1 MIRSL
6 TAGVLVVGMFA
17 GGAAFAQG
25 PRAGGPGR
33 AGRAGGPGGAGLPL
47 ASLNMTQAQQDAIAT
62 IRERNRA
69 EMEALQARMRD
80 EILSV
85 LTPDQKTEVQKVEAE
100 RAQRKQVLSN
110 HQPPTANHQGS

>member
-33 AGRAGGPGGAGLPL
+33 AGRVGGPGGAGLPL
-47 ASLNMTQAQQDAIAT
+47 ASLNLTQAQQDAIGT

-85 LTPDQKTEVQKVEAE
+85 LTPEQKAEVQKVEAE
-100 RAQRKQVLSN
+100 RAQRLAQRQKNQEAR
-110 HQPPTANHQGS
+110 PRRR